1 MNNPDDNTFEKLL
14 AAIHDQPDDQ
24 TARGILAD
32 RLHELGEYE
41 LEDLWR
47 GGAEKWLHALAARI
61 VYEFND
67 PPHTA
72 GESITY
78 DDLMKEIADWIKA
91 GTRSPIFK
99 RIQPWDEPYRFS
111 DYQLTNG
118 CDVLEEPGVAEMMWR
133 CVEIVWGKRLPQ
145 AAKECGGRMLGCGS
159 CGV

>member
-14 AAIHDQPDDQ
+14 EAIHDQPNDQ

-47 GGAEKWLHALAARI
+47 GGAEAWLRALATRI
-61 VYEFND
+61 IYEFNV
-67 PPHTA
+67 PPHKV

-91 GTRSPIFK
+91 GTRNRVLK
-99 RIQPWDEPYRFS
+99 RVQPWDEPYRFS

-118 CDVLEEPGVAEMMWR
+118 AAVLEKPGVAEMMWR
-133 CVEIVWGKRLPQ
+133 CVQIVWGKQLPQ
-145 AAKECGGRMLGCGS
+145 AAKECGGRMLDCGS